1 MIALNLLLADHQEF
15 HSDLQ
20 MDAFITLRSGGTL
33 YGCYKQALRE
43 LHRRT
48 QGLRDLYSRSALAEI
63 DADELTAEAPC
74 QFERRRNRIKAAE
87 KRLALQEFQRAV
99 FDTEREFLRFYGQAV
114 AIREALA
121 AQGIAFPLDAETRDR
136 LDREM
141 WEHKIKCMAA
151 VDFIAHGRLNVNT
164 VELLQALPAQI
175 RRRVAEH
182 VLDASRHAELI
193 DWFLSYE
200 PDMPAPA
207 KINAGDLPRLI
218 GCEFTPSSAPVAI
231 F

>member
-1 MIALNLLLADHQEF
+1 MIPLNTLLADHQEF

-48 QGLRDLYSRSALAEI
+48 QGLRDLYSRWALAEI
-63 DADELTAEAPC
+63 DADELAGNVLDH
-74 QFERRRNRIKAAE
+74 FERRRNRVKAAE
-87 KRLALQEFQRAV
+87 KRLALDEFRRAV

-114 AIREALA
+114 AIREALV
-121 AQGIAFPLDAETRDR
+121 AQGVEFPLDAQTRDR

-141 WEHKIKCMAA
+141 WEHKITCMAA

-164 VELLQALPAQI
+164 VELLQALPFEI
-175 RRRVAEH
+175 RRRVAAH

-193 DWFLSYE
+193 DWFLSCE
-200 PDMPAPA
+200 PEMPAPV
-207 KINAGDLPRLI
+207 KIEAGDLPRLI
-218 GCEFTPSSAPVAI
+218 GCEFTPSSVLAANS
-231 F
+231 